1 MLRVLLEKG
10 LQQETIDL
18 VLNALRKREISIWK
32 AAEELNISYREMLEL
47 MRESNVPFP
56 LGEDEIDLE
65 LREIDKQESNK

>member
-1 MLRVLLEKG
+1 MLRVLLEKE